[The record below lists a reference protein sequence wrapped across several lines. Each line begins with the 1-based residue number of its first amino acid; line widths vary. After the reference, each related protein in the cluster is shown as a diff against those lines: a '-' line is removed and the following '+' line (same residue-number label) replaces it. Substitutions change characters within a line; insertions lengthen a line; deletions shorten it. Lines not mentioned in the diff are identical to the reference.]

1 MEIGDQKVQR
11 TDQEETHM
19 YEVDARGLSCPE
31 PLMLVSDALKSHPG
45 EKLKVLVSEP
55 HSRTN
60 VEKRAYR
67 AGKRDW
73 FGVRTDDRRIEINE
87 AKGK

>member
-45 EKLKVLVSEP
+45 EKLKVLGSEP

-60 VEKRAYR
+60 IEKFVKSR
-67 AGKRDW
+67 GLTVLVKETGSE
-73 FGVRTDDRRIEINE
+73 FELTIE
-87 AKGK
+87 G

>member
-1 MEIGDQKVQR
+1 
-11 TDQEETHM
+11 M

-45 EKLKVLVSEP
+45 EKLKVLVSES

-60 VEKRAYR
+60 VEKFVKSR
-67 AGKRDW
+67 GLTVLVKDW

>member
-1 MEIGDQKVQR
+1 LEIGDQKVQR

-45 EKLKVLVSEP
+45 EKLKVLVSES

-60 VEKRAYR
+60 VEKFVKSR
-67 AGKRDW
+67 GLTVLVKETGSE
-73 FGVRTDDRRIEINE
+73 FELTIE
-87 AKGK
+87 G

>member
-1 MEIGDQKVQR
+1 MQR

-60 VEKRAYR
+60 IEKFVKSRGPVSYTHLDVYKRQVSFYPLYR
-67 AGKRDW
+67 ELKK
-73 FGVRTDDRRIEINE
+73 I
-87 AKGK
+87 